1 MSSRRVWGCMA
12 WRRRLSA
19 AAALVLACL
28 LLAGCWDEVNLQDV
42 SYISALGV
50 DYKDG
55 QYNIYT
61 QMINFAAVAK
71 TESPQPQAQ
80 KIWIGQGKG
89 DSVLLAFYNLSRGG
103 YTTLNLEHLKTIVV
117 QERALGKIAD
127 VLDGLNRQRASRYTS
142 LLYGTNEPI
151 ENIFTTEN
159 FFDQSPLNSI
169 LYMPGPHDVQYTF
182 TRPLKMQNVV
192 QQLREPSMTTLL
204 PALNTTKT
212 YWRHDSKK
220 MNTQLI
226 DGVFVFKN
234 FKYQGYVLEKELPGI
249 RWLDESFDKV
259 FAKAGGDENEATVS
273 VTASDHRFRIDSS
286 IPDKAVFRLNVQLKG
301 HVVELDGQMT
311 EREIVD
317 SIEKRVKEE
326 IESTYRFGLQK
337 GMDVYHLEHY
347 LYRHHHSY
355 WKRYVKGRDWMPQRD
370 QLAEIEVNLNL
381 TDTGKFQLMSGT

>member
-1 MSSRRVWGCMA
+1 MNGTKTRIDAG
-12 WRRRLSA
+12 RRLS

-28 LLAGCWDEVNLQDV
+28 LLTGCWDEVNLQDV

-50 DYKDG
+50 DHEDG
-55 QYNIYT
+55 QYTIYT
-61 QMINFAAVAK
+61 QMINFGAVAK

-103 YTTLNLEHLKTIVV
+103 YTTLNLEHLKTIIIH
-117 QERALGKIAD
+117 ERALGKIAD

-182 TRPLKMQNVV
+182 TKPLRMQNVV
-192 QQLREPSMTTLL
+192 QQLREPSMTTLI
-204 PALNTTKT
+204 PALNTTES
-212 YWRHDSKK
+212 YWQHGSKK

-226 DGVFVFKN
+226 DGVFIFKN
-234 FKYQGYVLEKELPGI
+234 FKYQGYLLEKELPGI

-259 FAKAGGDENEATVS
+259 FTKAGGDKNEATVS
-273 VTASDHRFRIDSS
+273 VTGASHRFRVDSS
-286 IPDKAVFRLNVQLKG
+286 LPGKAIFRLHVQLKG
-301 HVVELDGQMT
+301 HVVELDGRMS
-311 EREIVD
+311 EREIVE
-317 SIEKRVKEE
+317 SVEHMVKDE
-326 IESTYRFGLQK
+326 IETTFRLGLK
-337 GMDVYHLEHY
+337 RGMDIYQMEHY
-347 LYRHHHSY
+347 LYRYHHSY
-355 WKRYVKGRDWMPQRD
+355 WKSHVKGKDWSPKQD
-370 QLAEIEVNLNL
+370 QLAEIEVKLDL
-381 TDTGKFQLMSGT
+381 TDSGKFQLSSGT

>member
-1 MSSRRVWGCMA
+1 MSGRKL
-12 WRRRLSA
+12 RRRSA
-19 AAALVLACL
+19 WTRRITTVALALVCIL
-28 LLAGCWDEVNLQDV
+28 LTGCWDEVNLQDV
-42 SYISALGV
+42 SYISGMGV

-55 QYNIYT
+55 QYTIYT
-61 QMINFAAVAK
+61 QMINFGAVAK
-71 TESPQPQAQ
+71 TESPQPQSQ

-117 QERALGKIAD
+117 HERALGKIAD

-142 LLYGTNEPI
+142 LLYGTKEPL
-151 ENIFTTEN
+151 ESIFTTEN

-182 TRPLKMQNVV
+182 TRPLKMQNAV

-204 PALNTTKT
+204 PALNTTEA
-212 YWRHDSKK
+212 YWQHGSKK

-226 DGVFVFKN
+226 DGIFVFKN
-234 FKYQGYVLEKELPGI
+234 FKYQGYAREKELPGI

-259 FAKAGGDENEATVS
+259 FAKAGGGEQEATVS
-273 VTASDHRFRIDSS
+273 ITESDHRFRIDSS
-286 IPDKAVFRLNVQLKG
+286 APDKSIFRLTVQLKG

-317 SIEKRVKEE
+317 SIEKRVREE
-326 IESTYRFGLQK
+326 IEATYRFGLER
-337 GMDVYHLEHY
+337 GMDIYHLEHY
-347 LYRHHHSY
+347 LYRYHHGY
-355 WKRYVKGRDWMPQRD
+355 WKNHVKGKDWTPQKD
-370 QLAEIEVNLNL
+370 QLAEIEVNLDL
-381 TDTGKFQLMSGT
+381 TDSGKFQLTSGT

>member
-1 MSSRRVWGCMA
+1 MIVRCKMKQSVWI
-12 WRRRLSA
+12 RRLSPA
-19 AAALVLACL
+19 ITLTLTCL

-42 SYISALGV
+42 SYISGMGV

-55 QYNIYT
+55 QYTIYT
-61 QMINFAAVAK
+61 QMINFGAVAK

-117 QERALGKIAD
+117 HERALDKIAD

-169 LYMPGPHDVQYTF
+169 LYMPRPHDVQYTF
-182 TRPLKMQNVV
+182 TKPLRMQSIV

-204 PALNTTKT
+204 PALNTTEAF
-212 YWRHDSKK
+212 WRHGRKK

-226 DGVFVFKN
+226 EGVFVFKN
-234 FKYQGYVLEKELPGI
+234 FKYQGYVLEKELPGV

-259 FAKAGGDENEATVS
+259 FAKAGGGEHEATVS
-273 VTASDHRFRIDSS
+273 VTSSEHRFRVESS
-286 IPDKAVFRLNVQLKG
+286 SSDHAVFRLNVQLKG
-301 HVVELDGQMT
+301 HVVELDGQMS
-311 EREIVD
+311 EREIID
-317 SIEKRVKEE
+317 SIEKRVRDE
-326 IESTYRFGLQK
+326 IESTYRYGLEHR
-337 GMDVYHLEHY
+337 MDIYHLEHH
-347 LYRHHHSY
+347 LYRYHHHY
-355 WKRYVKGRDWMPQRD
+355 WKNHVKGKDWLPKQD
-370 QLAEIEVNLNL
+370 QLTEIEVNLDL
-381 TDTGKFQLMSGT
+381 TDSGKFLLRSGT